1 MLVKVAWQPFLAPL
15 DAPDVRYLVGGSHD
29 VWVILV
35 NVGER
40 MVPQGV
46 LQVGGVGAVTHP
58 LVGGVGAVVYPSPL
72 PVHAHLVD
80 PAKHGCSKIEV
91 MDTADQP
98 PHPRLVRNCKVAER
112 GQAVT

>member
-1 MLVKVAWQPFLAPL
+1 MLVKVAWQPLLAPL

-58 LVGGVGAVVYPSPL
+58 LVGGVGAVTHPL
-72 PVHAHLVD
+72 VGGVGEVTHPLV
-80 PAKHGCSKIEV
+80 GGWE
-91 MDTADQP
+91 Q
-98 PHPRLVRNCKVAER
+98 
-112 GQAVT
+112 